1 MKRGTSPVMVPKT
14 PKRAMVSP
22 QLQRRLLLRR
32 LKQGLRMMK
41 MKQGPSRKLRR
52 GRRRRR

>member
-1 MKRGTSPVMVPKT
+1 MVPKT
-14 PKRAMVSP
+14 PKRVMVSP

-32 LKQGLRMMK
+32 RKEALRVMK